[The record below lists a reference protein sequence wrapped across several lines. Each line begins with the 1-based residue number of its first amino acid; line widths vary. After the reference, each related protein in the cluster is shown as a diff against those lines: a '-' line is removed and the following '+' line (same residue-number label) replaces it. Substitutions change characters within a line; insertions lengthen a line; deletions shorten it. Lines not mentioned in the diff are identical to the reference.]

1 MYREVLKCVA
11 EITDY
16 PYSIEKWEAKET
28 VKTSKEMIK
37 QIGELE
43 FEYLNGH
50 KKLRQKF
57 ITQFIKD
64 LKAEES
70 GEQVEER
77 KLSELEC
84 MTLMFVVIENEL
96 NIDKEESYLE
106 LYEDICESAGCKYAL
121 MRMDNKSD
129 MTELILYYVLK
140 THQGFDIWAGLSKDW
155 RERKETAYALNFEM
169 DNLTTKN
176 FKEVCERIK
185 AGLDETGMETKNSL
199 DIITENMNG
208 IIADPTRLGKTKL
221 KEVFNQ
227 EVILHVCDTGK
238 RRQWYL
244 YRLLSLVVIGQIEKF
259 CRDIQIWQTDASMK
273 EQLKKELKEC
283 WLTDIGLGKTNEMGR
298 PLSKIAEYLD
308 DYKGISPEK
317 WDEYLMSRRLN
328 YTKVIHVFN
337 ELLDGSETFEDTT
350 KDYFMDIAAESETE
364 EKPEIAEELEVIEEK
379 GEAFAPFEARAV
391 RHGMDAKEKPYE
403 IRRMEVIFKEMLT
416 GEREVS
422 REFLLLVVL
431 GIKALGVAN
440 IQLSYINENLLF
452 NCRFGM
458 ELLDTSFDEYFIE
471 AFESMEEMRSLKG
484 RVNRLRMASWDFE
497 DHCLEEGYAVFHDI
511 LFSKC

>member
-155 RERKETAYALNFEM
+155 KERKETAYALNFEM

-221 KEVFNQ
+221 EEVFNQ

-259 CRDIQIWQTDASMK
+259 CRDIQIWQTDALMK

-298 PLSKIAEYLD
+298 PLSKIAEYID
-308 DYKGISPEK
+308 EYKEVSSEK
-317 WDEYLMSRRLN
+317 WKEYLMSRRLN

-337 ELLDGSETFEDTT
+337 ELFDGGLVFNDYVIDSLED
-350 KDYFMDIAAESETE
+350 D
-364 EKPEIAEELEVIEEK
+364 EIKEDLEK

-391 RHGMDAKEKPYE
+391 RHGMDAEEKPYE
-403 IRRMEVIFKEMLT
+403 LRRMEVIFKEILT

-440 IQLSYINENLLF
+440 IQLPYINENLLF
-452 NCRFGM
+452 NCRFGT
-458 ELLDTSFDEYFIE
+458 ELLDTPFDEYFIE
-471 AFESMEEMRSLKG
+471 VFESIEEMCSLKE

-497 DHCLEEGYAVFHDI
+497 DSCLEEGYAVFHDI
-511 LFSKC
+511 LFAKC

>member
-96 NIDKEESYLE
+96 NIDKDESYLE

-140 THQGFDIWAGLSKDW
+140 THQGFDVWAGLSKDW
-155 RERKETAYALNFEM
+155 KERKETAYALNFEM

-176 FKEVCERIK
+176 FKEVCEKIK

-221 KEVFNQ
+221 EEVFNQ
-227 EVILHVCDTGK
+227 DVILHVCDTGK

-298 PLSKIAEYLD
+298 PLSKIAEYID
-308 DYKGISPEK
+308 EYKEISPEK
-317 WDEYLMSRRLN
+317 WKEYLMSRRLN

-337 ELLDGSETFEDTT
+337 ELFDGGLVFNDYVIDGLED
-350 KDYFMDIAAESETE
+350 D
-364 EKPEIAEELEVIEEK
+364 EIKEDLEK

-391 RHGMDAKEKPYE
+391 RHGMDAEEKPYE
-403 IRRMEVIFKEMLT
+403 LRRMEVIFKEILT

-431 GIKALGVAN
+431 GIKALGVTN
-440 IQLSYINENLLF
+440 IQLPYINENLLF
-452 NCRFGM
+452 NCRFGT
-458 ELLDTSFDEYFIE
+458 ELLDTPFDEYFIE
-471 AFESMEEMRSLKG
+471 VFESIEEMCSLKE

-497 DHCLEEGYAVFHDI
+497 DSCLEEGYAVFHDI
-511 LFSKC
+511 LFAKC

>member
-155 RERKETAYALNFEM
+155 KERKETAYALNFEM

-221 KEVFNQ
+221 EEVFNQ

-308 DYKGISPEK
+308 EYKEVSSEK
-317 WDEYLMSRRLN
+317 WKEYLMSRRLN

-337 ELLDGSETFEDTT
+337 ELFDGGLVFNDYVIDGLEED
-350 KDYFMDIAAESETE
+350 
-364 EKPEIAEELEVIEEK
+364 EIKEDLEK

-391 RHGMDAKEKPYE
+391 RHGMDAEEKPYE
-403 IRRMEVIFKEMLT
+403 LRRMEVIFKEILT

-440 IQLSYINENLLF
+440 IQLPYINENLLF
-452 NCRFGM
+452 NCRFGT
-458 ELLDTSFDEYFIE
+458 ELLDTPFDEYFIE
-471 AFESMEEMRSLKG
+471 VFESMEEMCSLKE

-497 DHCLEEGYAVFHDI
+497 DSCLEEGYAVFHDI
-511 LFSKC
+511 LFAKC

>member
-96 NIDKEESYLE
+96 NIDKDESYLE

-140 THQGFDIWAGLSKDW
+140 THQGFDVWAGLSKDW
-155 RERKETAYALNFEM
+155 KDRKETAYALNFEM

-208 IIADPTRLGKTKL
+208 IIADPTRLGKMKL
-221 KEVFNQ
+221 EEVFNQ

-244 YRLLSLVVIGQIEKF
+244 YRLLSLVVTGQIEKF

-298 PLSKIAEYLD
+298 PLSKIAEYID
-308 DYKGISPEK
+308 EYKEVSPEK
-317 WDEYLMSRRLN
+317 WKEYLMSRRLN

-337 ELLDGSETFEDTT
+337 ELFDGGLVFNDYVIDGLED
-350 KDYFMDIAAESETE
+350 D
-364 EKPEIAEELEVIEEK
+364 EIKEDLEK

-431 GIKALGVAN
+431 GIKALGVTN
-440 IQLSYINENLLF
+440 IQLPYINENLLF
-452 NCRFGM
+452 NCRFGT
-458 ELLDTSFDEYFIE
+458 ELLDTPFDEYFIE
-471 AFESMEEMRSLKG
+471 VFESIEEMCSLKE

-497 DHCLEEGYAVFHDI
+497 DSCLEEGYAVFHDI
-511 LFSKC
+511 LFAKC

>member
-1 MYREVLKCVA
+1 MYKEVLKCVA

-140 THQGFDIWAGLSKDW
+140 THQGFDVWAGLSKDW
-155 RERKETAYALNFEM
+155 KDRKETAYALNFEM

-221 KEVFNQ
+221 EEVFNQ

-273 EQLKKELKEC
+273 EQLKQELKEC

-298 PLSKIAEYLD
+298 PLSKIAEYID
-308 DYKGISPEK
+308 EYKEVSPEK
-317 WDEYLMSRRLN
+317 WEEYLMSRRLN

-337 ELLDGSETFEDTT
+337 ELFDGGLVFNDYVIDGLED
-350 KDYFMDIAAESETE
+350 D
-364 EKPEIAEELEVIEEK
+364 EIKEDLEK

-431 GIKALGVAN
+431 GIKALGVTN
-440 IQLSYINENLLF
+440 IQLPYINENLLF
-452 NCRFGM
+452 NCRFGT
-458 ELLDTSFDEYFIE
+458 ELLDTPFDEYFIE
-471 AFESMEEMRSLKG
+471 VFESIEEMCSLKE

-497 DHCLEEGYAVFHDI
+497 DSCLEEGYAVFHDI
-511 LFSKC
+511 LFAKC

>member
-155 RERKETAYALNFEM
+155 KERKETAYALNFEM

-221 KEVFNQ
+221 EEVFNQ

-298 PLSKIAEYLD
+298 PLSKIAEYID
-308 DYKGISPEK
+308 EYKEVSSEK
-317 WDEYLMSRRLN
+317 WKEYLMSRRLN

-337 ELLDGSETFEDTT
+337 ELFDGGLVFNDYVIYGLEED
-350 KDYFMDIAAESETE
+350 
-364 EKPEIAEELEVIEEK
+364 EIKEDLEK

-391 RHGMDAKEKPYE
+391 RHGMDAEEKPYE
-403 IRRMEVIFKEMLT
+403 LRRMEVIFKEILT

-440 IQLSYINENLLF
+440 IQLPYINENLLF
-452 NCRFGM
+452 NCRFGT
-458 ELLDTSFDEYFIE
+458 ELLDTPFDEYFIE
-471 AFESMEEMRSLKG
+471 VFESMEEMCSLKE

-497 DHCLEEGYAVFHDI
+497 DSCLEEGYAVFHDI
-511 LFSKC
+511 LFAKC

>member
-70 GEQVEER
+70 REQVEER

-155 RERKETAYALNFEM
+155 KERKETAYALNFEM

-221 KEVFNQ
+221 EEVFNQ

-298 PLSKIAEYLD
+298 PLSKIAEYID
-308 DYKGISPEK
+308 EYKEVSSEK
-317 WDEYLMSRRLN
+317 WKEYLMSRRLN

-337 ELLDGSETFEDTT
+337 ELFDGGLVFNDYVIDGLED
-350 KDYFMDIAAESETE
+350 D
-364 EKPEIAEELEVIEEK
+364 EIKEDLEK

-391 RHGMDAKEKPYE
+391 RHGMDVEEKPYE
-403 IRRMEVIFKEMLT
+403 LRRMEVIFKEILT

-440 IQLSYINENLLF
+440 IQLPYINENLLF
-452 NCRFGM
+452 NCRFGT
-458 ELLDTSFDEYFIE
+458 ELLDTPFDEYFIE
-471 AFESMEEMRSLKG
+471 VFESIEEMCSLKE

-497 DHCLEEGYAVFHDI
+497 DSCLEEGYAVFHDI
-511 LFSKC
+511 LFAKC

>member
-140 THQGFDIWAGLSKDW
+140 THQGFDVWAGLSKDW
-155 RERKETAYALNFEM
+155 KDRKETEYALNFEM

-208 IIADPTRLGKTKL
+208 IIADPTRLGKMKL
-221 KEVFNQ
+221 EEVFNQ
-227 EVILHVCDTGK
+227 DVILHVCDTGK

-298 PLSKIAEYLD
+298 PLSKIAEYID
-308 DYKGISPEK
+308 EYKEVSPEK
-317 WDEYLMSRRLN
+317 WEEYLMSRRLN

-337 ELLDGSETFEDTT
+337 ELFDGGLVFNDYVIDGLED
-350 KDYFMDIAAESETE
+350 D
-364 EKPEIAEELEVIEEK
+364 EIKEDLEK

-403 IRRMEVIFKEMLT
+403 IRRIEVIFKEMMA
-416 GEREVS
+416 GEREIS
-422 REFLLLVVL
+422 KEFLLLVAL
-431 GIKALGVAN
+431 GIKALGERDFE
-440 IQLSYINENLLF
+440 LSYINENLLY
-452 NCRFGM
+452 NCRFGLN
-458 ELLDTSFDEYFIE
+458 LLDTPFDDFFIE
-471 AFESMEEMRSLKG
+471 TFEKMENEYSTKEKIKQLRTSIWEFEEECLK
-484 RVNRLRMASWDFE
+484 
-497 DHCLEEGYAVFHDI
+497 EGYAVFHNI
-511 LFSKC
+511 LFAKC

>member
-155 RERKETAYALNFEM
+155 KERKETAYALNFEM

-221 KEVFNQ
+221 EEVFNQ

-298 PLSKIAEYLD
+298 PLSKIAEYIEE
-308 DYKGISPEK
+308 YKGISPEK
-317 WDEYLMSRRLN
+317 WEEYLMSRRLN

-337 ELLDGSETFEDTT
+337 ELFDGGLVFNDYVIDGLED
-350 KDYFMDIAAESETE
+350 D
-364 EKPEIAEELEVIEEK
+364 EIKEDLEK

-391 RHGMDAKEKPYE
+391 RHGMDVEEKPYE
-403 IRRMEVIFKEMLT
+403 LRRMEVIFKEILT

-431 GIKALGVAN
+431 GIKALGVSN
-440 IQLSYINENLLF
+440 IQLPYINENLLF
-452 NCRFGM
+452 NCRFGT
-458 ELLDTSFDEYFIE
+458 ELLDTPFDEYFIE
-471 AFESMEEMRSLKG
+471 VFESIEEMCSLKE

-497 DHCLEEGYAVFHDI
+497 DSCLEEGYAVFHDI
-511 LFSKC
+511 LFAKC

>member
-140 THQGFDIWAGLSKDW
+140 THQGFDVWAGLSKDW
-155 RERKETAYALNFEM
+155 KDRKETAYALNFEM

-221 KEVFNQ
+221 EEVFNQ

-244 YRLLSLVVIGQIEKF
+244 YRLLSLVVTGQIEKF

-298 PLSKIAEYLD
+298 PLSKIAEYID
-308 DYKGISPEK
+308 EYKEVSPEK
-317 WDEYLMSRRLN
+317 WEEYLMSRRLN

-337 ELLDGSETFEDTT
+337 ELFDGGLVFNDYVIDGLED
-350 KDYFMDIAAESETE
+350 D
-364 EKPEIAEELEVIEEK
+364 EIKEDLEK

-431 GIKALGVAN
+431 GIKALGVTN
-440 IQLSYINENLLF
+440 IQLPYINENLLF
-452 NCRFGM
+452 NCRFGT
-458 ELLDTSFDEYFIE
+458 ELLDTPFDEYFIE
-471 AFESMEEMRSLKG
+471 VFESIEEMCSLKE

-497 DHCLEEGYAVFHDI
+497 DSCLEEGYAVFHDI
-511 LFSKC
+511 LFAKC

>member
-155 RERKETAYALNFEM
+155 KERKETAYALNFEM

-221 KEVFNQ
+221 EEVFNQ

-283 WLTDIGLGKTNEMGR
+283 WLTDIGR
-298 PLSKIAEYLD
+298 PLSKIAEYID
-308 DYKGISPEK
+308 EYKEVSSEK
-317 WDEYLMSRRLN
+317 WKEYLMSRRLN

-337 ELLDGSETFEDTT
+337 ELFDGGLVFNDYVIDGLEED
-350 KDYFMDIAAESETE
+350 
-364 EKPEIAEELEVIEEK
+364 EIKEDLEK

-391 RHGMDAKEKPYE
+391 RHGMDAEEKPYE
-403 IRRMEVIFKEMLT
+403 LRRMEVIFKEILT

-440 IQLSYINENLLF
+440 IQLPYINENLLF
-452 NCRFGM
+452 NCRFGT
-458 ELLDTSFDEYFIE
+458 ELLDTPFDEYFIE
-471 AFESMEEMRSLKG
+471 VFESMEEMCSLKE

-497 DHCLEEGYAVFHDI
+497 DSCLEEGYAVFHDI
-511 LFSKC
+511 LFAKC

>member
-1 MYREVLKCVA
+1 MLKCVA

-155 RERKETAYALNFEM
+155 KERKETAYALNFEM

-221 KEVFNQ
+221 EEVFNQ

-298 PLSKIAEYLD
+298 PLSKIAEYID
-308 DYKGISPEK
+308 EYKEVSSEK
-317 WDEYLMSRRLN
+317 WKEYLMSRRLN

-337 ELLDGSETFEDTT
+337 ELFDGGLVFNDYVIDGLEED
-350 KDYFMDIAAESETE
+350 
-364 EKPEIAEELEVIEEK
+364 EIKEDLEK

-391 RHGMDAKEKPYE
+391 RHGMDAEEKPYE
-403 IRRMEVIFKEMLT
+403 LRRMEVIFKEILT

-440 IQLSYINENLLF
+440 IQLPYINENLLF
-452 NCRFGM
+452 NCRFGT
-458 ELLDTSFDEYFIE
+458 ELLDTPFDEYFIE
-471 AFESMEEMRSLKG
+471 VFESMEEMCSLKE

-497 DHCLEEGYAVFHDI
+497 DSCLEEGYAVFHDI
-511 LFSKC
+511 LFAKC

>member
-155 RERKETAYALNFEM
+155 KERKETAYALNFEM

-221 KEVFNQ
+221 EEVFNQ

-259 CRDIQIWQTDASMK
+259 CRDIQIWQMDASMK

-298 PLSKIAEYLD
+298 PLSKIAEYID
-308 DYKGISPEK
+308 EYKEVSSEK
-317 WDEYLMSRRLN
+317 WKEYLMSRRLN

-337 ELLDGSETFEDTT
+337 ELFDGGLVFNDYVIDGLED
-350 KDYFMDIAAESETE
+350 D
-364 EKPEIAEELEVIEEK
+364 EIKEDLEK

-391 RHGMDAKEKPYE
+391 RHGMDVEEKPYE
-403 IRRMEVIFKEMLT
+403 LRRMEVIFKEILT

-440 IQLSYINENLLF
+440 IQLPYINENLLF
-452 NCRFGM
+452 NCRFGT
-458 ELLDTSFDEYFIE
+458 ELLDTPFDEYFIE
-471 AFESMEEMRSLKG
+471 VFESIEEMCSLKE

-497 DHCLEEGYAVFHDI
+497 DSCLEEGYAVFHDI
-511 LFSKC
+511 LFAKC

>member
-155 RERKETAYALNFEM
+155 KERKETAYALNFEM

-208 IIADPTRLGKTKL
+208 IIVDPTRLGKTKL
-221 KEVFNQ
+221 EEVFNQ

-298 PLSKIAEYLD
+298 PLSKIAEYID
-308 DYKGISPEK
+308 EYKEVSSEK
-317 WDEYLMSRRLN
+317 WKKYLMSRRLN

-337 ELLDGSETFEDTT
+337 ELFDGGLVFNDYVIDGLED
-350 KDYFMDIAAESETE
+350 D
-364 EKPEIAEELEVIEEK
+364 EIKEDLEK

-391 RHGMDAKEKPYE
+391 RHGMDAEEKPYE
-403 IRRMEVIFKEMLT
+403 LRRMEVIFKEILT

-440 IQLSYINENLLF
+440 IQLPYINENLLF
-452 NCRFGM
+452 NCRFGT
-458 ELLDTSFDEYFIE
+458 ELLDTPFDEYFIE
-471 AFESMEEMRSLKG
+471 VFESIEEMCSLKE

-497 DHCLEEGYAVFHDI
+497 DSCLEEGYAVFHDI
-511 LFSKC
+511 LFAKC

>member
-106 LYEDICESAGCKYAL
+106 LYEAICESAGCKYAL

-155 RERKETAYALNFEM
+155 KERKETAYALNFEM

-221 KEVFNQ
+221 EEVFNQ

-298 PLSKIAEYLD
+298 PLSKIAEYIEE
-308 DYKGISPEK
+308 YKGISPEK
-317 WDEYLMSRRLN
+317 WEEYLMSRRLN

-337 ELLDGSETFEDTT
+337 ELFDGGLVFNDYVIDGLED
-350 KDYFMDIAAESETE
+350 D
-364 EKPEIAEELEVIEEK
+364 EIKEDLEK

-391 RHGMDAKEKPYE
+391 RHGMDAEEKPYE
-403 IRRMEVIFKEMLT
+403 LRRMEVIFKEILT

-440 IQLSYINENLLF
+440 IQLPYINENLLF
-452 NCRFGM
+452 NCRFGT
-458 ELLDTSFDEYFIE
+458 ELLDTPFDEYFIE
-471 AFESMEEMRSLKG
+471 VFESIEEMCSLKE

-497 DHCLEEGYAVFHDI
+497 DSCLEEGYAVFHDI
-511 LFSKC
+511 LFAKC

>member
-140 THQGFDIWAGLSKDW
+140 THQGFDVWAGLSKDW
-155 RERKETAYALNFEM
+155 KKRKETAYALNFEM

-221 KEVFNQ
+221 EEVFNQ

-298 PLSKIAEYLD
+298 PLSKIAEYIEE
-308 DYKGISPEK
+308 YKGISPEK
-317 WDEYLMSRRLN
+317 WEEYLMSRRLN

-337 ELLDGSETFEDTT
+337 ELFDGGLVFNDYVIDGLED
-350 KDYFMDIAAESETE
+350 D
-364 EKPEIAEELEVIEEK
+364 EIKEDLEK

-391 RHGMDAKEKPYE
+391 RHGMDAEEKPYE
-403 IRRMEVIFKEMLT
+403 LRRMEVIFKEILT

-440 IQLSYINENLLF
+440 IQLPYINENLLF
-452 NCRFGM
+452 NCRFGT
-458 ELLDTSFDEYFIE
+458 ELLDTPFDEYFIE
-471 AFESMEEMRSLKG
+471 VFESIEEMCSLKE

-497 DHCLEEGYAVFHDI
+497 DSCLEEGYAVFHDI
-511 LFSKC
+511 LFAKC

>member
-140 THQGFDIWAGLSKDW
+140 THQGFDVWAGLSKDW
-155 RERKETAYALNFEM
+155 KDRKETAYALNFEM

-208 IIADPTRLGKTKL
+208 IIADPTRFGKTKL
-221 KEVFNQ
+221 EEVFNQ

-283 WLTDIGLGKTNEMGR
+283 WLTDIGLGKANEMGR
-298 PLSKIAEYLD
+298 PLSKIAEYID
-308 DYKGISPEK
+308 EYKEVSPEK
-317 WDEYLMSRRLN
+317 WEEYLMSRRLN

-337 ELLDGSETFEDTT
+337 ELFDGGLVFNDYVIDGLED
-350 KDYFMDIAAESETE
+350 D
-364 EKPEIAEELEVIEEK
+364 EIKEDLEK

-431 GIKALGVAN
+431 GIKALGVTN
-440 IQLSYINENLLF
+440 IQLPYINENLLF
-452 NCRFGM
+452 NCRFGT
-458 ELLDTSFDEYFIE
+458 ELLDTPFDEYFIE
-471 AFESMEEMRSLKG
+471 VFESIEEMCSLKE

-497 DHCLEEGYAVFHDI
+497 DSCLEEGYAVFHDI
-511 LFSKC
+511 LFAKC

>member
-70 GEQVEER
+70 GEQAEER

-155 RERKETAYALNFEM
+155 KERKETAYALNFEM

-221 KEVFNQ
+221 EEVFNQ

-298 PLSKIAEYLD
+298 PLSKIAEYIEE
-308 DYKGISPEK
+308 YKGISPEK
-317 WDEYLMSRRLN
+317 WEEYLMSRRLN

-337 ELLDGSETFEDTT
+337 ELFDGGLVFNDYVIDGLED
-350 KDYFMDIAAESETE
+350 D
-364 EKPEIAEELEVIEEK
+364 EIKEDLEK

-391 RHGMDAKEKPYE
+391 RHGMDAEEKPYE
-403 IRRMEVIFKEMLT
+403 LRRMEVIFKEILT

-440 IQLSYINENLLF
+440 IQLPYINENLLF
-452 NCRFGM
+452 NCRFGT
-458 ELLDTSFDEYFIE
+458 ELLDTPFDEYFIE
-471 AFESMEEMRSLKG
+471 VFESIEEMCSLKE

-497 DHCLEEGYAVFHDI
+497 DSCLEEGYAVFHDI
-511 LFSKC
+511 LFAKC

>member
-1 MYREVLKCVA
+1 MYKEVLKCVA

-140 THQGFDIWAGLSKDW
+140 THQGFDVWAGLSKDW
-155 RERKETAYALNFEM
+155 KDRKETAYALNFEM

-221 KEVFNQ
+221 EEVFNQ
-227 EVILHVCDTGK
+227 DVILHVCDTGK

-244 YRLLSLVVIGQIEKF
+244 YRLLSLVVTGQIEKF

-298 PLSKIAEYLD
+298 PLSKIAEYID
-308 DYKGISPEK
+308 EYKEVSPEK
-317 WDEYLMSRRLN
+317 WEEYLMSRRLN

-337 ELLDGSETFEDTT
+337 ELFDGGLVFNDYVIDGLED
-350 KDYFMDIAAESETE
+350 D
-364 EKPEIAEELEVIEEK
+364 EIKEDLEK

-431 GIKALGVAN
+431 GIKALGVTN
-440 IQLSYINENLLF
+440 IQLPYINENLLF
-452 NCRFGM
+452 NCRFGT
-458 ELLDTSFDEYFIE
+458 ELLDTPFDEYFIE
-471 AFESMEEMRSLKG
+471 VFESIEEMCSLKE

-497 DHCLEEGYAVFHDI
+497 DSCLEEGYAVFHDI
-511 LFSKC
+511 LFAKC

>member
-155 RERKETAYALNFEM
+155 KERKETAYALNFEM

-221 KEVFNQ
+221 EEVFNQ

-244 YRLLSLVVIGQIEKF
+244 YSLLSLVVIGQIEKF

-298 PLSKIAEYLD
+298 PLSKIAEYID
-308 DYKGISPEK
+308 EYKEVSSEK
-317 WDEYLMSRRLN
+317 WKEYLMSRRLN

-337 ELLDGSETFEDTT
+337 ELFDGGLVFNDYVIDGLEED
-350 KDYFMDIAAESETE
+350 
-364 EKPEIAEELEVIEEK
+364 EIKEDLEK

-391 RHGMDAKEKPYE
+391 RHGMDAEEKPYE
-403 IRRMEVIFKEMLT
+403 LRRMEVIFKEILT

-440 IQLSYINENLLF
+440 IQLPYINENLLF
-452 NCRFGM
+452 NCRFGT
-458 ELLDTSFDEYFIE
+458 ELLDTPFDEYFIE
-471 AFESMEEMRSLKG
+471 VFESMEEMCSLKE

-497 DHCLEEGYAVFHDI
+497 DSCLEEGYAVFHDI
-511 LFSKC
+511 LFAKC

>member
-155 RERKETAYALNFEM
+155 KERKETAYALNFEM

-208 IIADPTRLGKTKL
+208 VIADPTRLGKTKL
-221 KEVFNQ
+221 EEVFNQ

-298 PLSKIAEYLD
+298 PLSKIAEYIEE
-308 DYKGISPEK
+308 YKGISPEK
-317 WDEYLMSRRLN
+317 WEEYLMSRRLN

-337 ELLDGSETFEDTT
+337 ELFDGGLVFNDYVIDGLED
-350 KDYFMDIAAESETE
+350 D
-364 EKPEIAEELEVIEEK
+364 EIKEDLEK

-391 RHGMDAKEKPYE
+391 RHGMDAEEKPYE
-403 IRRMEVIFKEMLT
+403 LRRMEVIFKEILT

-440 IQLSYINENLLF
+440 IQLPYINENLLF
-452 NCRFGM
+452 NCRFGT
-458 ELLDTSFDEYFIE
+458 ELLDTPFDEYFIE
-471 AFESMEEMRSLKG
+471 VFESMEEMCSLKE

-497 DHCLEEGYAVFHDI
+497 DSCLEEGYAVFHDI
-511 LFSKC
+511 LFAKC

>member
-16 PYSIEKWEAKET
+16 SYSIEKWEAKET

-155 RERKETAYALNFEM
+155 KERKETAYALNFEM

-221 KEVFNQ
+221 EEVFNQ

-298 PLSKIAEYLD
+298 PLSKIAEYID
-308 DYKGISPEK
+308 EYKEVSSEK
-317 WDEYLMSRRLN
+317 WKEYLMSRRLN

-337 ELLDGSETFEDTT
+337 ELFDGGLVFNDYVIDGLEED
-350 KDYFMDIAAESETE
+350 
-364 EKPEIAEELEVIEEK
+364 EIKEDLEK

-391 RHGMDAKEKPYE
+391 RHGMDAEEKPYE
-403 IRRMEVIFKEMLT
+403 LRRMEVIFKEILT

-440 IQLSYINENLLF
+440 IQLPYINENLLF
-452 NCRFGM
+452 NCRFGT
-458 ELLDTSFDEYFIE
+458 ELLDTPFDEYFIE
-471 AFESMEEMRSLKG
+471 VFESMEEMCSLKE

-497 DHCLEEGYAVFHDI
+497 DSCLEEGYAVFHDI
-511 LFSKC
+511 LFAKC

>member
-140 THQGFDIWAGLSKDW
+140 THQGFDVWAGLSKDW
-155 RERKETAYALNFEM
+155 KDRKETAYALNFEM

-221 KEVFNQ
+221 EEVFNQ

-298 PLSKIAEYLD
+298 PLSKIAEYID
-308 DYKGISPEK
+308 EYKEVSPEK
-317 WDEYLMSRRLN
+317 WEEYLMSRRLN

-337 ELLDGSETFEDTT
+337 ELFDGGLVFNDYIIDGLED
-350 KDYFMDIAAESETE
+350 D
-364 EKPEIAEELEVIEEK
+364 EIKEDLEK

-431 GIKALGVAN
+431 GIKALGVTN
-440 IQLSYINENLLF
+440 IQLPYINENLLF
-452 NCRFGM
+452 NCRFGT
-458 ELLDTSFDEYFIE
+458 ELLDTPFDEYFIE
-471 AFESMEEMRSLKG
+471 VFESIEEMCSLKE

-497 DHCLEEGYAVFHDI
+497 DSCLEEGYAVFHDI
-511 LFSKC
+511 LFAKC

>member
-140 THQGFDIWAGLSKDW
+140 THQGFDVWAGLSKDW
-155 RERKETAYALNFEM
+155 KDRKETAYALNFEM

-208 IIADPTRLGKTKL
+208 IIADPTRLGKMKL
-221 KEVFNQ
+221 EEVFNQ

-244 YRLLSLVVIGQIEKF
+244 YRLLSLVVIGQIETF
-259 CRDIQIWQTDASMK
+259 SRDVKKWQTDASMK

-298 PLSKIAEYLD
+298 PLSKIAEYID
-308 DYKGISPEK
+308 EYKEISSEK
-317 WDEYLMSRRLN
+317 WKEYLMSRRLN

-337 ELLDGSETFEDTT
+337 ELFDGGLVFNDYVIDGLED
-350 KDYFMDIAAESETE
+350 D
-364 EKPEIAEELEVIEEK
+364 EIKEDLEK

-422 REFLLLVVL
+422 REFLLLIVL
-431 GIKALGVAN
+431 GIKALGVTN
-440 IQLSYINENLLF
+440 IQLPYINENLLF
-452 NCRFGM
+452 NCRFGT
-458 ELLDTSFDEYFIE
+458 ELLDTPFDEYFIE
-471 AFESMEEMRSLKG
+471 VFESIEEMCSLKE

-497 DHCLEEGYAVFHDI
+497 DSCLEEGYAVFHDI
-511 LFSKC
+511 LFAKC

>member
-140 THQGFDIWAGLSKDW
+140 THQGFDVWAGLSKDW
-155 RERKETAYALNFEM
+155 KDRKETAYALNFEM

-208 IIADPTRLGKTKL
+208 IIADPTRLGKMKL
-221 KEVFNQ
+221 EEVFNQ

-244 YRLLSLVVIGQIEKF
+244 YRLLSLVVIGQIETF
-259 CRDIQIWQTDASMK
+259 SRDVKKWQTDASMK

-298 PLSKIAEYLD
+298 PLSKIAEYID
-308 DYKGISPEK
+308 EYKEISSEK
-317 WDEYLMSRRLN
+317 WKEYLMSRRLN

-337 ELLDGSETFEDTT
+337 ELFDGGLVFNDYVIDGLED
-350 KDYFMDIAAESETE
+350 D
-364 EKPEIAEELEVIEEK
+364 EIKEDLEK

-431 GIKALGVAN
+431 GIKALGVTN
-440 IQLSYINENLLF
+440 IQLPYINENLLF
-452 NCRFGM
+452 NCRFGT
-458 ELLDTSFDEYFIE
+458 ELLDTPFDEYFIE
-471 AFESMEEMRSLKG
+471 VFESIEEMCSLKE

-497 DHCLEEGYAVFHDI
+497 DSCLEEGYAVFHDI
-511 LFSKC
+511 LFAKC

>member
-140 THQGFDIWAGLSKDW
+140 THQGFDVWAGLSKDW
-155 RERKETAYALNFEM
+155 KDRKETAYALNFEM
-169 DNLTTKN
+169 NNLTTKN

-208 IIADPTRLGKTKL
+208 IIADPTRLGKMKL
-221 KEVFNQ
+221 EEVFNQ

-298 PLSKIAEYLD
+298 PLSKIAEYID
-308 DYKGISPEK
+308 EYKEVSPEK
-317 WDEYLMSRRLN
+317 WEEYLMSRRLN

-337 ELLDGSETFEDTT
+337 ELFDGGLVFNDYVIDGLED
-350 KDYFMDIAAESETE
+350 D
-364 EKPEIAEELEVIEEK
+364 EIKEDLEK

-431 GIKALGVAN
+431 GIKALGVTN
-440 IQLSYINENLLF
+440 IQLPYINENLLF
-452 NCRFGM
+452 NCRFGT
-458 ELLDTSFDEYFIE
+458 ELLDTPFDEYFIE
-471 AFESMEEMRSLKG
+471 VFESIEEMCSLKE

-497 DHCLEEGYAVFHDI
+497 DSCLEEGYAVFHDI
-511 LFSKC
+511 LFAKC

>member
-16 PYSIEKWEAKET
+16 SYSIEKWEAKET

-155 RERKETAYALNFEM
+155 KERKETAYALNFEM

-221 KEVFNQ
+221 EEVFNQ

-259 CRDIQIWQTDASMK
+259 CRDIQIWQTEASMK

-298 PLSKIAEYLD
+298 PLSKIAEYID
-308 DYKGISPEK
+308 EYKEVSSEK
-317 WDEYLMSRRLN
+317 WKEYLMSRRLN

-337 ELLDGSETFEDTT
+337 ELFDGGLVFNDYVIDGLEED
-350 KDYFMDIAAESETE
+350 
-364 EKPEIAEELEVIEEK
+364 EIKEDLEK

-391 RHGMDAKEKPYE
+391 RHGMDAEEKPYE
-403 IRRMEVIFKEMLT
+403 LRRMEVIFKEILT

-440 IQLSYINENLLF
+440 IQLPYINENLLF
-452 NCRFGM
+452 NCRFGT
-458 ELLDTSFDEYFIE
+458 ELLDTPFDEYFIE
-471 AFESMEEMRSLKG
+471 VFESMEEMCSLKE

-497 DHCLEEGYAVFHDI
+497 DSCLEEGYAVFHDI
-511 LFSKC
+511 LFAKC

>member
-1 MYREVLKCVA
+1 MYKEVLKCIA

-140 THQGFDIWAGLSKDW
+140 THQGFDVWAGLSKDW
-155 RERKETAYALNFEM
+155 KDRKETAYALNFEM

-221 KEVFNQ
+221 EEVFNQ

-244 YRLLSLVVIGQIEKF
+244 YRLLSLVVTGQIEKF

-298 PLSKIAEYLD
+298 PLSKIAEYID
-308 DYKGISPEK
+308 EYKEVSPEK
-317 WDEYLMSRRLN
+317 WEEYLMSRRLN

-337 ELLDGSETFEDTT
+337 ELFDGGLVFNDYVIDGLED
-350 KDYFMDIAAESETE
+350 D
-364 EKPEIAEELEVIEEK
+364 EIKEDLEK

-431 GIKALGVAN
+431 GIKALGVTN
-440 IQLSYINENLLF
+440 IQLPYINENLLF
-452 NCRFGM
+452 NCRFGT
-458 ELLDTSFDEYFIE
+458 ELLDTPFDEYFIE
-471 AFESMEEMRSLKG
+471 VFESIEEMCSLKE

-497 DHCLEEGYAVFHDI
+497 DSCLEEGYAVFHDI
-511 LFSKC
+511 LFAKC

>member
-96 NIDKEESYLE
+96 NIDKDESYLE

-140 THQGFDIWAGLSKDW
+140 THQGFDVWAGLSKDW
-155 RERKETAYALNFEM
+155 KDRKETAYALNFEM

-208 IIADPTRLGKTKL
+208 IIADPTRLGKMKL
-221 KEVFNQ
+221 EEVFNQ

-298 PLSKIAEYLD
+298 PLSKIAEYID
-308 DYKGISPEK
+308 EYKEVSPEK
-317 WDEYLMSRRLN
+317 WEEYLMSRRLN

-337 ELLDGSETFEDTT
+337 ELFDGGLVFNDYVIDGLED
-350 KDYFMDIAAESETE
+350 D
-364 EKPEIAEELEVIEEK
+364 EIKEDLEK

-431 GIKALGVAN
+431 GIKALGVTN
-440 IQLSYINENLLF
+440 IQLPYINENLLF
-452 NCRFGM
+452 NCRFGT
-458 ELLDTSFDEYFIE
+458 ELLDTPFDEYFIE
-471 AFESMEEMRSLKG
+471 VFESIEEMCSLKE

-497 DHCLEEGYAVFHDI
+497 DSCLEEGYAVFHDI
-511 LFSKC
+511 LFAKC

>member
-140 THQGFDIWAGLSKDW
+140 THQGFDVWAGLSKDW
-155 RERKETAYALNFEM
+155 KDRKETAYALNFEM

-221 KEVFNQ
+221 EEVFNQ

-244 YRLLSLVVIGQIEKF
+244 YRLLSLVVTGQIEKF
-259 CRDIQIWQTDASMK
+259 CRDIKIWQTDASMK

-298 PLSKIAEYLD
+298 PLSKIAEYID
-308 DYKGISPEK
+308 EYKEVSPEK
-317 WDEYLMSRRLN
+317 WEEYLMSRRLN

-337 ELLDGSETFEDTT
+337 ELFDGGLVFNDYVIDGLED
-350 KDYFMDIAAESETE
+350 D
-364 EKPEIAEELEVIEEK
+364 EIKEDLEK

-431 GIKALGVAN
+431 GIKALGVTN
-440 IQLSYINENLLF
+440 IQLPYINENLLF
-452 NCRFGM
+452 NCRFGT
-458 ELLDTSFDEYFIE
+458 ELLDTPFDEYFIE
-471 AFESMEEMRSLKG
+471 VFESIEEMCSLKE

-497 DHCLEEGYAVFHDI
+497 DSCLEEGYAVFHDI
-511 LFSKC
+511 LFAKC

>member
-140 THQGFDIWAGLSKDW
+140 THQGFDVWAGLSKDW
-155 RERKETAYALNFEM
+155 KDRKETAYALNFEM

-208 IIADPTRLGKTKL
+208 IIADPIRLGKTKL
-221 KEVFNQ
+221 EEVFNQ

-273 EQLKKELKEC
+273 EQLKQELKEC

-298 PLSKIAEYLD
+298 PLSKIAEYID
-308 DYKGISPEK
+308 EYKEVSPEK
-317 WDEYLMSRRLN
+317 WEEYLMSRRLN

-337 ELLDGSETFEDTT
+337 ELFDGGLVFNDYVIDGLED
-350 KDYFMDIAAESETE
+350 D
-364 EKPEIAEELEVIEEK
+364 EIKEDLEK

-431 GIKALGVAN
+431 GIKALGVTN
-440 IQLSYINENLLF
+440 IQLPYINENLLF
-452 NCRFGM
+452 NCRFGT
-458 ELLDTSFDEYFIE
+458 ELLDTPFDEYFIE
-471 AFESMEEMRSLKG
+471 VFESIEEMCSLKE

-497 DHCLEEGYAVFHDI
+497 DSCLEEGYAVFHDI
-511 LFSKC
+511 LFAKC

>member
-1 MYREVLKCVA
+1 MYKEVLKCVA

-140 THQGFDIWAGLSKDW
+140 THQGFDVWAGLSKDW
-155 RERKETAYALNFEM
+155 KDRKETAYALNFEM

-221 KEVFNQ
+221 EEVFNQ

-273 EQLKKELKEC
+273 EQLKQELKEC

-298 PLSKIAEYLD
+298 PLSKIAEYID
-308 DYKGISPEK
+308 EYKEVSPEK
-317 WDEYLMSRRLN
+317 WEEYLMSRRLN

-337 ELLDGSETFEDTT
+337 ELFDGGLVFNDYVIDGLED
-350 KDYFMDIAAESETE
+350 D
-364 EKPEIAEELEVIEEK
+364 EIKEDLEK

-403 IRRMEVIFKEMLT
+403 LRRMEVIFKEILT

-431 GIKALGVAN
+431 GIKALGVTN
-440 IQLSYINENLLF
+440 IQLPYINENLLF
-452 NCRFGM
+452 NCRFGT
-458 ELLDTSFDEYFIE
+458 ELLDTPFDEYFIE
-471 AFESMEEMRSLKG
+471 VFESIEEMCSLKE

-497 DHCLEEGYAVFHDI
+497 DSCLEEGYAVFHDI
-511 LFSKC
+511 LFAKC

>member
-155 RERKETAYALNFEM
+155 KERKETAYALNFEM

-185 AGLDETGMETKNSL
+185 VGLDETGMETKNSL

-221 KEVFNQ
+221 EEVFNQ

-298 PLSKIAEYLD
+298 PLSKIAEYID
-308 DYKGISPEK
+308 EYKEVSSEK
-317 WDEYLMSRRLN
+317 WKEYLMSRRLN

-337 ELLDGSETFEDTT
+337 ELFDGGLVFNDYVIDGLED
-350 KDYFMDIAAESETE
+350 D
-364 EKPEIAEELEVIEEK
+364 EIKEDLEK

-391 RHGMDAKEKPYE
+391 RHGMDAEEKPYE
-403 IRRMEVIFKEMLT
+403 LRRMEVIFKEILT

-440 IQLSYINENLLF
+440 IQLPYINENLLF
-452 NCRFGM
+452 NCRFGT
-458 ELLDTSFDEYFIE
+458 ELLDTPFDEYFIE
-471 AFESMEEMRSLKG
+471 VFESMEEMCSLKE

-497 DHCLEEGYAVFHDI
+497 DSCLEEGYAVFHDI
-511 LFSKC
+511 LFAKC

>member
-140 THQGFDIWAGLSKDW
+140 THQGFDVWAGLSKDW
-155 RERKETAYALNFEM
+155 KKRKETAYALNFEM

-185 AGLDETGMETKNSL
+185 VGLDETGMETKNSL

-221 KEVFNQ
+221 EEVFNQ

-298 PLSKIAEYLD
+298 PLSKIAEYID
-308 DYKGISPEK
+308 EYKEVSSEK
-317 WDEYLMSRRLN
+317 WKEYLMSRRLN

-337 ELLDGSETFEDTT
+337 ELFDGGLVFNDYVIDGLED
-350 KDYFMDIAAESETE
+350 D
-364 EKPEIAEELEVIEEK
+364 EIKEDLEK

-391 RHGMDAKEKPYE
+391 RHGMDVEEKPYE
-403 IRRMEVIFKEMLT
+403 LRRMEVIFKEILT

-440 IQLSYINENLLF
+440 IQLPYINENLLF
-452 NCRFGM
+452 NCRFGT
-458 ELLDTSFDEYFIE
+458 ELLDTPFDEYFIE
-471 AFESMEEMRSLKG
+471 VFESIEEMCSLKE

-497 DHCLEEGYAVFHDI
+497 DSCLEEGYAVFHDI
-511 LFSKC
+511 LFAKC

>member
-155 RERKETAYALNFEM
+155 KERKETAYALNFEM

-221 KEVFNQ
+221 EEVFNQ

-298 PLSKIAEYLD
+298 PLSKIAEYIEE
-308 DYKGISPEK
+308 YKGISPEK
-317 WDEYLMSRRLN
+317 WEEYLMSRRLN

-337 ELLDGSETFEDTT
+337 ELFDGGLVFNDYVIDGLED
-350 KDYFMDIAAESETE
+350 D
-364 EKPEIAEELEVIEEK
+364 EIKEDLEK

-391 RHGMDAKEKPYE
+391 RHGMDAEEKPYE
-403 IRRMEVIFKEMLT
+403 LRRMEVIFKEILT

-440 IQLSYINENLLF
+440 IQLPYINENLLF
-452 NCRFGM
+452 NCRFGT
-458 ELLDTSFDEYFIE
+458 ELLDTPFDEYFIE
-471 AFESMEEMRSLKG
+471 VFESIEEMCSLKE

-497 DHCLEEGYAVFHDI
+497 DSCLEEGYAVFHDI
-511 LFSKC
+511 LFAKC

>member
-70 GEQVEER
+70 REQVEER

-155 RERKETAYALNFEM
+155 KERKETAYALNFEM

-221 KEVFNQ
+221 EEVFNQ

-298 PLSKIAEYLD
+298 PLSKIAEYIEE
-308 DYKGISPEK
+308 YKGISPEK
-317 WDEYLMSRRLN
+317 WEEYLMSRRLN

-337 ELLDGSETFEDTT
+337 ELFDGGLVFNDYVIDGLED
-350 KDYFMDIAAESETE
+350 D
-364 EKPEIAEELEVIEEK
+364 EIKEDLEK

-391 RHGMDAKEKPYE
+391 RHGMDAEEKPYE
-403 IRRMEVIFKEMLT
+403 LRRMEVIFKEILT

-440 IQLSYINENLLF
+440 IQLPYINENLLF
-452 NCRFGM
+452 NCRFGT
-458 ELLDTSFDEYFIE
+458 ELLDTPFDEYFIE
-471 AFESMEEMRSLKG
+471 VFESIEEMCSLKE

-497 DHCLEEGYAVFHDI
+497 DSCLEEGYAVFHDI
-511 LFSKC
+511 LFAKC

>member
-155 RERKETAYALNFEM
+155 KERKETAYALNFEM
-169 DNLTTKN
+169 DNLTTRN

-221 KEVFNQ
+221 EEVFNQ
-227 EVILHVCDTGK
+227 EVILHVCDTEK

-298 PLSKIAEYLD
+298 PLSKIAEYID
-308 DYKGISPEK
+308 EYKEVSSEK
-317 WDEYLMSRRLN
+317 WKEYLMSRRLN

-337 ELLDGSETFEDTT
+337 ELFDGGLVFNDYVIDGLEED
-350 KDYFMDIAAESETE
+350 
-364 EKPEIAEELEVIEEK
+364 EIKEDLEK

-391 RHGMDAKEKPYE
+391 RHGMDAEEKPYE
-403 IRRMEVIFKEMLT
+403 LRRMEVIFKEILT

-440 IQLSYINENLLF
+440 IQLPYINENLLF
-452 NCRFGM
+452 NCRFGT
-458 ELLDTSFDEYFIE
+458 ELLDTPFDEYFIE
-471 AFESMEEMRSLKG
+471 VFESMEEMCSLKE

-497 DHCLEEGYAVFHDI
+497 DSCLEEGYAVFHDI
-511 LFSKC
+511 LFAKC

>member
-57 ITQFIKD
+57 FTQFIKD

-155 RERKETAYALNFEM
+155 KERKETAYALNFEM

-221 KEVFNQ
+221 EEVFNQ

-298 PLSKIAEYLD
+298 PLSKIAEYID
-308 DYKGISPEK
+308 EYKEVSSEK
-317 WDEYLMSRRLN
+317 WKEYLMSRRLN

-337 ELLDGSETFEDTT
+337 ELFDGGLVFNDYVIDGLEED
-350 KDYFMDIAAESETE
+350 
-364 EKPEIAEELEVIEEK
+364 EIKEDLEK

-391 RHGMDAKEKPYE
+391 RHGMDAEEKPYE
-403 IRRMEVIFKEMLT
+403 LRRMEVIFKEILT

-440 IQLSYINENLLF
+440 IQLPYINENLLF
-452 NCRFGM
+452 NCRFGT
-458 ELLDTSFDEYFIE
+458 ELLDTPFDEYFIE
-471 AFESMEEMRSLKG
+471 VFESMEEMCSLKE

-497 DHCLEEGYAVFHDI
+497 DSCLEEGYAVFHDI
-511 LFSKC
+511 LFAKC

>member
-221 KEVFNQ
+221 EEVFNQ

-244 YRLLSLVVIGQIEKF
+244 YRLLSLVVIGQIETF
-259 CRDIQIWQTDASMK
+259 SRDVKKWQMDASMK

-298 PLSKIAEYLD
+298 PLSKIAEYID
-308 DYKGISPEK
+308 EYKEVSSEK
-317 WDEYLMSRRLN
+317 WKEYLMSRRLN

-337 ELLDGSETFEDTT
+337 ELFDGGLVFNDYVIVGLED
-350 KDYFMDIAAESETE
+350 D
-364 EKPEIAEELEVIEEK
+364 EIKEDLEK

-391 RHGMDAKEKPYE
+391 RHGMDVEEKPYE
-403 IRRMEVIFKEMLT
+403 LRRMEVIFKEILT

-440 IQLSYINENLLF
+440 IQLPYINENLLF
-452 NCRFGM
+452 NCRFGT
-458 ELLDTSFDEYFIE
+458 ELLDTPFDEYFIE
-471 AFESMEEMRSLKG
+471 VFESIEEMCSLKE

-497 DHCLEEGYAVFHDI
+497 DSCLEEGYAVFHDI
-511 LFSKC
+511 LFAKC

>member
-155 RERKETAYALNFEM
+155 KERKETAYALNFEM

-208 IIADPTRLGKTKL
+208 IIADPIRLGKTKL
-221 KEVFNQ
+221 EEVFNQ

-298 PLSKIAEYLD
+298 PLSKIAEYID
-308 DYKGISPEK
+308 EYKEVSSEK
-317 WDEYLMSRRLN
+317 WKEYLMSRRLN

-337 ELLDGSETFEDTT
+337 ELFDGGLVFNDYVIDGLEED
-350 KDYFMDIAAESETE
+350 
-364 EKPEIAEELEVIEEK
+364 EIKEDLEK
-379 GEAFAPFEARAV
+379 GEAFAPFETRAV
-391 RHGMDAKEKPYE
+391 RHGMDAEEKPYE
-403 IRRMEVIFKEMLT
+403 LRRMEVIFKEILT

-440 IQLSYINENLLF
+440 IQLPYINENLLF
-452 NCRFGM
+452 NCRFGT
-458 ELLDTSFDEYFIE
+458 ELLDTPFDEYFIE
-471 AFESMEEMRSLKG
+471 VFESMEEMCSLKE

-497 DHCLEEGYAVFHDI
+497 DSCLEEGYAVFHDI
-511 LFSKC
+511 LFAKC